1 MATSA
6 DVTALAPADR
16 AGRRGNPLRRF
27 WRAHAWWL
35 LPLGLIGL
43 LMAGPRLSALDRWTA
58 SELATA
64 PCARADADPWQT
76 ITQGSIYRRG
86 DCWLVRIPRDPA
98 TMLLPSD
105 LLLFGLHADADVYD
119 DGRIVAARDTTRS
132 RTTHAGYRH
141 VRLPALTQPRQDAEI
156 LLTIRSS
163 GGERPWIRLARV
175 AVAPEG
181 ALSDWLRAHDL
192 RQRDGARLSLALM
205 FALLI
210 VVTPMLLRRRE
221 AVSLWYAASLI
232 GAGIYVAQFASDIL
246 PFDVP
251 TDLRSTLA
259 HVGLILATW
268 ATLRFSCA
276 MTARSPPKWIDV
288 ATGIGVALLIL
299 LTVAPGIPLATP
311 LHLLW
316 RGLMLAMMLWLAIHW
331 WRQRHL
337 TLRPGGAW
345 FAGAVGA
352 LILLG
357 IHDTIRATEPALAL
371 SAAYLLHWGI
381 LYLVILMFAAL
392 LTRLLDGLDVAESAG
407 ERLRLALADRTS
419 ELEAEYARRRAA
431 ESEAMIANERHRLMR
446 DMHDGIGGQ
455 IVALIA
461 QAEQRTLA
469 PDAMAAQLRR
479 TLDDLRLVI
488 DSLDSACA
496 DLGVALGMLR
506 GRLAPLLTGLPTE
519 VRWQT
524 AQLPDLPNAPPGT
537 VLGVLRI
544 VQEALT
550 NALKHA
556 DARTVTIEAAW
567 QAPLLEVNIR
577 DDGRGFDREL
587 VTAGRGLSSLAHR
600 AATIGGRLVVVSA
613 PDQGTR
619 VSLRLPLGDGARG
632 GTAID

>member
-1 MATSA
+1 M
-6 DVTALAPADR
+6 
-16 AGRRGNPLRRF
+16 
-27 WRAHAWWL
+27 
-35 LPLGLIGL
+35 LPLVLIGL
-43 LMAGPRLSALDRWTA
+43 LMAGPRLSALDRWTVA
-58 SELATA
+58 ELSIA
-64 PCARADADPWQT
+64 PCGRADADPWQL
-76 ITQGSIYRRG
+76 ITHGSIFRRG
-86 DCWLVRIPRDPA
+86 DCWLVRVPRDPA
-98 TMLLPSD
+98 TMLLPGD

-119 DGRIVAARDTTRS
+119 DGRLVAARDTTRA

-141 VRLPALTQPRQDAEI
+141 VRLPALTQPQEDAEI

-163 GGERPWIRLARV
+163 SGDRPWIRLARV
-175 AVAPEG
+175 ALAPEG

-192 RQRDGARLSLALM
+192 RQRDGARLSLTLM

-210 VVTPMLLRRRE
+210 VVAPMLVRRRE
-221 AVSLWYAASLI
+221 TVSLWYAASLV
-232 GAGIYVAQFASDIL
+232 GAGTYVAQFASDAL
-246 PFDVP
+246 PFGMP
-251 TDLRSTLA
+251 TGFRSTLA
-259 HVGLILATW
+259 HVGLIVATW

-276 MTARSPPKWIDV
+276 MTARSLPKWIDV
-288 ATGIGVALLIL
+288 ATAVSVALLVL
-299 LTVAPGIPLATP
+299 LTLAPDVPLAMVW
-311 LHLLW
+311 HLLW
-316 RGLMLAMMLWLAIHW
+316 RALMLAMMLWLAIHW

-337 TLRPGGAW
+337 ALRPGGVW

-352 LILLG
+352 LIVLG
-357 IHDTIRATEPALAL
+357 IHDTIRATDPALAP

-381 LYLVILMFAAL
+381 LYLVTLMFAAL

-407 ERLRLALADRTS
+407 ERLRVALADRTA

-461 QAEQRTLA
+461 QAEQRSIA
-469 PDAMAAQLRR
+469 PEAIATQLRR

-506 GRLAPLLTGLPTE
+506 GRLAPLLAGLPTE

-524 AQLPDLPNAPPGT
+524 AQLPDLPDAPPGT

-556 DARTVTIEAAW
+556 DARMVSIGAEW
-567 QAPLLEVNIR
+567 QAPVLEINIR
-577 DDGRGFDREL
+577 DDGRGFDRESI
-587 VTAGRGLSSLAHR
+587 TAGRGLSSLAHR
-600 AATIGGRLVVVSA
+600 AAAIGGRLVVVSA
-613 PDQGTR
+613 PGHGTR
-619 VSLRLPLGDGARG
+619 VSLRLPLGIGACDSL
-632 GTAID
+632 AAE